1 MTVRQVVEDFAAL
14 GTLPDEKSSQAEVL
28 RSQERLE
35 RIQRPVSDAEAA
47 LLVKCFGPDELD
59 QMTRQSKAAG
69 DTAVTWYVAEKDVA
83 AAMTQ
88 MAKDAKIQNVK
99 VEWKPFDAKAK

>member
-1 MTVRQVVEDFAAL
+1 MTVRQVVENFAAL

-47 LLVKCFGPDELD
+47 LLVKCFGPDESFGLAW
-59 QMTRQSKAAG
+59 MLLHLIESAPGGIPLSSAPSAG
-69 DTAVTWYVAEKDVA
+69 ANQWITLLWERSHR
-83 AAMTQ
+83 
-88 MAKDAKIQNVK
+88 
-99 VEWKPFDAKAK
+99 